1 MKSCNYW
8 NCNSLA
14 TTVDNGTKLCD
25 LNRLSPPNLPRNVN
39 VSGADVN
46 TENVTASEG
55 LLND

>member
-25 LNRLSPPNLPRNVN
+25 LNRLSPPNLP
-39 VSGADVN
+39 SGADVN